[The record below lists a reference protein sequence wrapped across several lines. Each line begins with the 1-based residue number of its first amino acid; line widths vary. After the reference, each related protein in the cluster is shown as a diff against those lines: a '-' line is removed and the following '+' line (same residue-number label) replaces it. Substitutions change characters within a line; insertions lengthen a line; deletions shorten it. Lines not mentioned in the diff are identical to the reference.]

1 MSRGT
6 TAERLARLETILA
19 RVETKI
25 DAMEVE
31 QRADI
36 AALAALTN
44 KGSGILI
51 GVAIAAGALGAS
63 ASTFL
68 KWIAGLF
75 H

>member
-6 TAERLARLETILA
+6 TAERLARIETILE
-19 RVETKI
+19 RIETKL
-25 DAMEVE
+25 DTVE
-31 QRADI
+31 NDQRADI
-36 AALAALTN
+36 AELAALKN

-68 KWIAGLF
+68 KWITGLF